1 MYLSISNCFKLDEI
15 VKSFEV
21 AYRSHIVSVLKMK
34 YPTIS
39 DFSIAINK
47 LNSSFQMSSIVYTHK
62 YKNKLTKI
70 ESEVATFYSAI
81 EDCNDD
87 LLNKD
92 YKEHTV
98 PYVSEII
105 EYVNFFYNDC
115 FKDLSKSFSTIEEFK
130 DYSSKYYLIRNSLSH
145 PASSKIIV
153 TQAKEVVSFIRKQ
166 LLNIDDSMYWFV
178 SKKELALKIE
188 EFIDNIELNPL
199 KIHNLDNISFN
210 HKKLICRDA
219 ELIILN
225 ELIFGKKVGYRKSG
239 SVIIYG
245 YGGIGK
251 TALILDF
258 IYQTIKEIFDNAN
271 KTDLDFLLFY
281 TSKEEILTFSETSG
295 KLYINEIKKQI
306 DSFVDFKSKLFN
318 DLNISHL
325 DEFQLKKGLV
335 IIDNFETISIDDKM
349 LFFEF
354 IKQSP
359 RTIQYVLTSRN
370 EEPCEDKIHL
380 KEFKE
385 IESGVKFIDEFIT
398 SNNYNVEILELEK
411 KQLIKYSK
419 GNTLILVLSIEMLK
433 NGTTIK
439 EILNDLINIESS
451 NIEIIADFMYK
462 NNIGQ
467 AISFLESEGHQP
479 IDMLKVISINEYP
492 IDLYS
497 ISVLSNKSISS
508 IEYMCNFLTT
518 KIILEKRGESYSLNE
533 FANKFIFIKYLPGKI
548 EKKEIKQKIDTYQ
561 KNLNKEL
568 EKLEESKRKVP
579 ILQGIMDDWM
589 PKTKID
595 EIAIASSFALFP
607 SAKDAVDSN
616 IVVELSRIKK
626 EFEKNEKMTSHPYVK
641 FQKARTLQLFL
652 KIIAEEDKIGLTDII
667 SNSYEEA
674 IEATDFYYS
683 YIKNTKSYGSL
694 NWLFGV
700 FLSFTLKDP
709 KRAVRY
715 LEDAVEVFHRLKI
728 KDLTYFKL
736 LNDLCYAYDIIYRG
750 NGDKLYAFEIKKIY
764 NEIVINEK
772 YIRTID
778 FKYNQFVKKFGKYN
792 SLHLR

>member
-1 MYLSISNCFKLDEI
+1 MYLSTSNCFKLDEI

-21 AYRSHIVSVLKMK
+21 AYRSHIVSVLKTK

-47 LNSSFQMSSIVYTHK
+47 LNSSFQLSSIVYTHK
-62 YKNKLTKI
+62 YKSKLTKI
-70 ESEVATFYSAI
+70 ESEIGTFYSAI
-81 EDCNDD
+81 ENCNND
-87 LLNKD
+87 LISKD
-92 YKEHTV
+92 YHEHNV

-130 DYSSKYYLIRNSLSH
+130 DYSAKYYLIRNSLSH

-166 LLNIDDSMYWFV
+166 LLNIDDEMYWYV
-178 SKKELALKIE
+178 SKKLLAQKIE

-225 ELIFGKKVGYRKSG
+225 ELIFGKEIGYRKSG

-258 IYQTIKEIFDNAN
+258 IYQTIKEIFDNTI

-306 DSFVDFKSKLFN
+306 DSFEDFKTKLFN
-318 DLNISHL
+318 DLDIKSPA
-325 DEFQLKKGLV
+325 EFQSKKGLV
-335 IIDNFETISIDDKM
+335 IIDNFETISLNDKN

-385 IESGVKFIDEFIT
+385 IEPGIKFINEFIV
-398 SNNYNVEILELEK
+398 SNNYFVEITEDEK

-419 GNTLILVLSIEMLK
+419 GNTLILVLTIEMLK

-439 EILNDLINIESS
+439 EILNDLLNIESS

-462 NNIGQ
+462 NNISQ

-497 ISVLSNKSISS
+497 ISVLSGKSISS
-508 IEYMCNFLTT
+508 IEYMCSFLTT

-548 EKKEIKQKIDTYQ
+548 EKNEIKQRINSYQ

-568 EKLEESKRKVP
+568 EKLEESKKKVP
-579 ILQGIMDDWM
+579 ILQGIMDDWL

-607 SAKDAVDSN
+607 TAMDAVELNKIS
-616 IVVELSRIKK
+616 ELSKIKK

-652 KIIAEEDKIGLTDII
+652 KIIPAQDKKELTDLI

-700 FLSFTLKDP
+700 FLSFTIRDS

-728 KDLTYFKL
+728 KDLSYFKI
-736 LNDLCYAYDIIYRG
+736 LNDLSYAYDRIYFS
-750 NGDKLYAFEIKKIY
+750 NKDKQYAFEIKKMY
-764 NEIVINEK
+764 AEILNDEK
-772 YIRTID
+772 NIRNLGFKID
-778 FKYNQFVKKFGKYN
+778 EYLSKFSRYK
-792 SLHLR
+792 